1 MNKKDKANAF
11 KRLLNDDTFKLVL
24 EEVKGEQVKVFLD
37 PNSDGAER
45 ENAHQITVSLTKIV
59 DYMDGVIASDIIDD
73 KKKY

>member
-1 MNKKDKANAF
+1 
-11 KRLLNDDTFKLVL
+11 VL

-37 PNSDGAER
+37 PNSNGADR

-59 DYMDGVIASDIIDD
+59 DYMDAVIASDIIDD